1 MKKVLFV
8 IISIFIVL
16 GIVITLSNKGS
27 FSMELDDFSVELNY
41 VEDSSVLKKDV
52 YNFIDLIDDSLFV
65 TSSYSMSS
73 VLNENYDF
81 LVDFAISFILNNEE
95 HYKDKI
101 VEGDK
106 YLYVDGFGNEYVTY
120 KYIDLESVYEIT
132 NSVFGKRDYMIFNEH
147 LKEVDGFI
155 PLLLLKDNISFMEID
170 EISDII
176 ERSNQYE
183 VFVKYKDVDYT
194 YIYIFVNKD
203 RKMNLVNLDVEV

>member
-1 MKKVLFV
+1 M
-8 IISIFIVL
+8 VL
-16 GIVITLSNKGS
+16 GVCAALLNKGS
-27 FSMELDDFSVELNY
+27 FSMEEDEFLVELNY
-41 VEDSSVLKKDV
+41 IEDSSVLKNDV
-52 YNFIDLIDDSLFV
+52 FNFIDLIDDSLFI

-95 HYKDKI
+95 YYKDKI

-106 YLYVDGFGNEYVTY
+106 YAYVDGFGNEYVTY

-155 PLLLLKDNISFMEID
+155 PLLLLKDNTSFMEI
-170 EISDII
+170 EKISDII
-176 ERSNQYE
+176 ERSNQYN

-194 YIYIFVNKD
+194 YIYSFVNKD
-203 RKMNLVNLDVEV
+203 RKMSLVNLDVEV